1 MTKLRTKAKDRI
13 VVGVDGSD
21 GARLAL
27 RWAVDEAAR
36 RDGQLELVN
45 AWHISY
51 AGEFL
56 VPNSSDLQRSGRE
69 VLDAASDEA
78 REFGAEVTESNLVSG
93 GAAQALLEKAKGAD
107 LLVVGSRGRGGFGAL
122 LLGSTSQQ
130 CVHHAPCPVVVVPAS
145 WRPAN
150 QRTDPNHPA
159 DHPTP

>member
-1 MTKLRTKAKDRI
+1 MTKLRTNAKHRI

-27 RWAVDEAAR
+27 RWAAEEAVR
-36 RDGQLELVN
+36 RNGQLELVHT
-45 AWHISY
+45 WHITY

-56 VPNSSDLQRSGRE
+56 VPNSGDLQQSGRE

-78 REFGAEVTESNLVSG
+78 REFGADVTASDLVSG
-93 GAAQALLEKAKGAD
+93 GAAQALLDKAKGAD

-130 CVHHAPCPVVVVPAS
+130 CVHHAPCPVVVPAS
-145 WRPAN
+145 WRSTN
-150 QRTDPNHPA
+150 QRTDPNHPT